1 MQYSILVNFYKSL
14 GKTTK
19 RLEKTDILASLLK
32 SADEDLEKIVYLV
45 QGKVFPLW
53 DDSKIG
59 FSSRLVMKAIS
70 SVTGSSINEIEKLF
84 NKEGDLGKVASI
96 LITKKK
102 QSTLFSQEITV
113 SKVFNNIR
121 KLSTLEGEG
130 TVNRKV
136 QLVSELLSNASPDEA
151 KFIIGTVLEELR
163 IGIAAGIVRDSI
175 SKAFDISVEEV
186 ENAYDLLTDY
196 GLVAKLAKQ
205 KKLHEVKLE
214 PGKPINLMLA
224 ILAKN
229 IEEGFEIVGKPA
241 EIEFKYDGFR
251 MQIHKK
257 GNEIKLLTRRMEDV
271 TKQFPELV
279 PIIKSQVKA
288 DSVILDSEVVGYDK
302 KTGKYLPFQSISQR
316 IRRKYDI
323 EEMGKKFPVEV
334 NVFDVLF
341 LNGKSLFNE
350 QLLERRKILEKI
362 VKPIDK
368 KIVLAKNLITDSAKE
383 VETFY
388 KSALKAGHEGIMF
401 KSITASYKPGRYVGF
416 MAKLKEVLETLD
428 LVIVKA
434 EWGEGKRAK
443 WLSSYTVACKD
454 SDGNLVEVGKVST
467 GVKEKGENEVTFEQI
482 TKELKPLII
491 SEKSKEVTLH
501 PSLVVEVAFEEIQK
515 SPSYSS
521 GYAMRFPRFLRVRFD
536 RSLDDISDI
545 NLIEKIYNS
554 QRGKK

>member
-96 LITKKK
+96 MITKKK

-205 KKLHEVKLE
+205 KKLH
-214 PGKPINLMLA
+214 
-224 ILAKN
+224 
-229 IEEGFEIVGKPA
+229 
-241 EIEFKYDGFR
+241 
-251 MQIHKK
+251 
-257 GNEIKLLTRRMEDV
+257 
-271 TKQFPELV
+271 
-279 PIIKSQVKA
+279 
-288 DSVILDSEVVGYDK
+288 
-302 KTGKYLPFQSISQR
+302 
-316 IRRKYDI
+316 
-323 EEMGKKFPVEV
+323 
-334 NVFDVLF
+334 
-341 LNGKSLFNE
+341 
-350 QLLERRKILEKI
+350 
-362 VKPIDK
+362 
-368 KIVLAKNLITDSAKE
+368 
-383 VETFY
+383 
-388 KSALKAGHEGIMF
+388 
-401 KSITASYKPGRYVGF
+401 
-416 MAKLKEVLETLD
+416 
-428 LVIVKA
+428 
-434 EWGEGKRAK
+434 
-443 WLSSYTVACKD
+443 
-454 SDGNLVEVGKVST
+454 
-467 GVKEKGENEVTFEQI
+467 
-482 TKELKPLII
+482 
-491 SEKSKEVTLH
+491 
-501 PSLVVEVAFEEIQK
+501 
-515 SPSYSS
+515 
-521 GYAMRFPRFLRVRFD
+521 
-536 RSLDDISDI
+536 
-545 NLIEKIYNS
+545 
-554 QRGKK
+554 

>member
-1 MQYSILVNFYKSL
+1 MEYLTLVNFYKSL
-14 GKTTK
+14 EKTTK
-19 RLEKTDILASLLK
+19 RLEKTSILASILK
-32 SADEDLEKIVYLV
+32 NADEDLEKIVYLV
-45 QGKVFPLW
+45 QGKVFPIW
-53 DDSKIG
+53 DERKLG
-59 FSSRLVMKAIS
+59 VSSRLVIKAIS
-70 SVTGSSINEIEKLF
+70 AVSGSSVKEIEKLF

-96 LITKKK
+96 LIAKKK
-102 QSTLFSQEITV
+102 QSTLFSKKLTA
-113 SKVFNNIR
+113 SKVFDNIR

-136 QLVSELLSNASPDEA
+136 QLVAELLSNASPDEA

-214 PGKPINLMLA
+214 PGKPINLMLP

-350 QLLERRKILEKI
+350 QLLERRKL
-362 VKPIDK
+362 
-368 KIVLAKNLITDSAKE
+368 
-383 VETFY
+383 
-388 KSALKAGHEGIMF
+388 
-401 KSITASYKPGRYVGF
+401 
-416 MAKLKEVLETLD
+416 LET
-428 LVIVKA
+428 
-434 EWGEGKRAK
+434 
-443 WLSSYTVACKD
+443 
-454 SDGNLVEVGKVST
+454 
-467 GVKEKGENEVTFEQI
+467 
-482 TKELKPLII
+482 
-491 SEKSKEVTLH
+491 
-501 PSLVVEVAFEEIQK
+501 
-515 SPSYSS
+515 
-521 GYAMRFPRFLRVRFD
+521 
-536 RSLDDISDI
+536 
-545 NLIEKIYNS
+545 
-554 QRGKK
+554 